1 MLRMRSLSVVSL
13 ALAGCVSDPPRA
25 VEDTPREERPYA
37 PPSDL
42 AVNDLALSRDPAV
55 TALGPESRASL
66 ERSTVPMLV
75 LPAPYADGSL
85 VMVGPTWTALSYQ
98 GDGITITLHATGHWH
113 DMLDE
118 GELLDI
124 PSPTA
129 RVRQQ
134 PAWETVNELI
144 RSLAWNERGP
154 DGEEVAY
161 ALEIEC
167 ARPEEDTRCTESTF
181 LATVAHQLVDAHV
194 TGTPTIEPQ
203 QPGDPL
209 QGDPTVGG
217 AR

>member
-1 MLRMRSLSVVSL
+1 MLRMRSLLGVSL
-13 ALAGCVSDPPRA
+13 VLAGCVSDPPGA
-25 VEDTPREERPYA
+25 VDEAPREELPYA

-75 LPAPYADGSL
+75 LPAPYAGGSL

-98 GDGITITLHATGHWH
+98 GDGITITLQATGHWH
-113 DMLDE
+113 DMLDQ
-118 GELLDI
+118 GELLEI
-124 PSPTA
+124 PSPTS

-154 DGEEVAY
+154 GGDEVAY

-167 ARPEEDTRCTESTF
+167 ARPEHDARCTESTF

-194 TGTPTIEPQ
+194 TGVPTIEPQ
-203 QPGDPL
+203 QPGDP
-209 QGDPTVGG
+209 VGG